1 MQLGSN
7 MNKFQL
13 KPDYIQFMRLSKST
27 HKTIREAIVKFDSK
41 AKVLLFGSRTDDSAK
56 RGDIDLLVISKT
68 LTQRDLQKIKIHI
81 QDQLGMQRFDMVLT
95 SPDLSDPFAKMA
107 FDQGISL

>member
-1 MQLGSN
+1 
-7 MNKFQL
+7 
-13 KPDYIQFMRLSKST
+13 MRLSKST
-27 HKTIREAIVKFDSK
+27 KKTIRETIFKFDSK

-56 RGDIDLLVISKT
+56 GGDIDLLVISES
-68 LTQRDLQKIKIHI
+68 LTKGDLRKIKIHL

-107 FDQGISL
+107 FDNGTSL

>member
-1 MQLGSN
+1 
-7 MNKFQL
+7 
-13 KPDYIQFMRLSKST
+13 MRLSKST
-27 HKTIREAIVKFDSK
+27 QKTIQETIVRFDSK

-56 RGDIDLLVISKT
+56 GGDIDLLVISENLNKC
-68 LTQRDLQKIKIHI
+68 DLRKIKIHL
-81 QDQLGMQRFDMVLT
+81 QDQLEVQRFDMVLT